1 MGRRTKPKKKPS
13 KLVDYSTYL
22 ALRTVAMI
30 LSCVPLETAMA
41 LATFLGDV
49 MSKVDRRHWHRS
61 MENLRASF
69 PEKPEAELRR
79 LTRESFRLFP
89 QLGIEFML
97 TPRYVKRERL
107 ARHFVIG
114 NLGDAMK
121 LLVERERGVVMV
133 TGHYGNWEVLSYALA
148 VMGFEMVATARSLDN
163 PYINEWVLGTREKK
177 GQRIVDKR
185 GALKVVP
192 EVLDD
197 HGAVGFTADQDAGK
211 KGMFV
216 DFFGRPAS
224 TYKSIGILAMRYEVP
239 IIVGFAR
246 RIANDF
252 RFRLDVADI
261 IYPNDWKDERD
272 PLRYLTQRYTTA
284 IETAVR
290 GEPAQYL
297 WLHRRWKTQP
307 TEVVRKNR
315 PVEEASA
322 EFEVAGVSK

>member
-1 MGRRTKPKKKPS
+1 
-13 KLVDYSTYL
+13 
-22 ALRTVAMI
+22 
-30 LSCVPLETAMA
+30 
-41 LATFLGDV
+41 
-49 MSKVDRRHWHRS
+49 
-61 MENLRASF
+61 
-69 PEKPEAELRR
+69 
-79 LTRESFRLFP
+79 
-89 QLGIEFML
+89 
-97 TPRYVKRERL
+97 
-107 ARHFVIG
+107 
-114 NLGDAMK
+114 
-121 LLVERERGVVMV
+121 MV

-261 IYPNDWKDERD
+261 IYPDDWKDEHD

-307 TEVVRKNR
+307 TEVTKKNR
-315 PVEEASA
+315 PVEAA
-322 EFEVAGVSK
+322 LVTQA